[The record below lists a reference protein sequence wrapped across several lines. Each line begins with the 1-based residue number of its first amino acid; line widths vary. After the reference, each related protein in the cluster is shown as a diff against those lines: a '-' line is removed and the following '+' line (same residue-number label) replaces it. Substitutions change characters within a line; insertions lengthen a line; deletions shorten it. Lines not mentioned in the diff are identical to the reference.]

1 MNSRRLGSPVTGS
14 RSSWFSLVRQATMC
28 TTLAASTKP
37 PWIPAQ
43 TQG

>member
-1 MNSRRLGSPVTGS
+1 MNSSRLGSPVTGS
-14 RSSWFSLVRQATMC
+14 RNSWFSLVRQATMC

-37 PWIPAQ
+37 PWMPAQ